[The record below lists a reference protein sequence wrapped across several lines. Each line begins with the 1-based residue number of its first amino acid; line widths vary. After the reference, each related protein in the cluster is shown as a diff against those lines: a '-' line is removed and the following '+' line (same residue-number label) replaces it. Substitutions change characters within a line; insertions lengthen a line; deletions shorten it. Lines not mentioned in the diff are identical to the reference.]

1 MPDGVQTE
9 DFSVTE
15 TQTGSME
22 FQGSVETP
30 DPMARSKVPAPEGVP
45 EKFWDGEKG
54 EMRTDAL
61 LKSYAELEK
70 QFREREQGEE
80 PGAEAEESEGD
91 DAEVQTEAAEEAG
104 DEAGSEDQDEGEAS
118 EAEEASPMAE
128 AVEKAQAHYA
138 EHGELSEEVIEDL
151 VGVGYTRQQI
161 DLYMAGVKAQEAA
174 LYQVAEEAAGSM
186 EEYEKA
192 KLWAAENWTEKQIA
206 TFDGQIN
213 DLDTARM
220 AASALMADYRK
231 ANPGE
236 GRMVETVTGMTRG
249 DVYSSMEEYDAD
261 LTAAGT
267 SREKRRAA
275 VEKYRRSLKAK
286 TIKPVRAQP
295 FGR

>member
-104 DEAGSEDQDEGEAS
+104 DEAQETHHG
-118 EAEEASPMAE
+118 
-128 AVEKAQAHYA
+128 QADDKPVLR
-138 EHGELSEEVIEDL
+138 ENVPRHGQPV
-151 VGVGYTRQQI
+151 
-161 DLYMAGVKAQEAA
+161 
-174 LYQVAEEAAGSM
+174 
-186 EEYEKA
+186 
-192 KLWAAENWTEKQIA
+192 
-206 TFDGQIN
+206 
-213 DLDTARM
+213 
-220 AASALMADYRK
+220 
-231 ANPGE
+231 
-236 GRMVETVTGMTRG
+236 
-249 DVYSSMEEYDAD
+249 DAD
-261 LTAAGT
+261 QHRVADNEEPIG
-267 SREKRRAA
+267 
-275 VEKYRRSLKAK
+275 
-286 TIKPVRAQP
+286 Q
-295 FGR
+295 